1 MSFGSRVQFI
11 LGVATVVTSIGAT
24 PAFAQGV
31 DPNSAPNTYRAG
43 DNFGQ
48 LPADRKLGSAIGVE
62 IDRDGKSL
70 WVFDRCS
77 ANDCAGSSVAPIM
90 KFDPSGKLVASFGAG
105 MFSFPHGLAVDR
117 DGNVW
122 VTDGKSHIVVKFAP
136 DGKVL
141 MTLGHKDAPGNGNDS
156 FNSPSDV
163 AIAANGD
170 IIVADGHG
178 GKTND
183 RIVKL
188 SKDGKFIK
196 AWGRHGS
203 APGEFD
209 TPHGIALDSSGRLFV
224 ADRVN
229 SRVQVFD
236 ADGNFVAEWKQFG
249 RPSGVFVD
257 KNDILYVTDGQSD
270 DKRNP
275 GFKQGIRVGSA
286 KDGKVTALIPP
297 DATLGVP
304 ESVTVDEQGAIFG
317 GFTDKKFAIKKF
329 AKQ

>member
-1 MSFGSRVQFI
+1 VQFI
-11 LGVATVVTSIGAT
+11 LGVVAIVTAVGAT
-24 PAFAQGV
+24 HAVSQSV
-31 DPNSAPNTYRAG
+31 DTNSPPNTYRPG
-43 DNFGQ
+43 ESFGQ
-48 LPADRKLGSAIGVE
+48 LPADRPLGSAIGVE

-77 ANDCAGSSVAPIM
+77 ANDCAGSKVAPVM

-141 MTLGHKDAPGNGNDS
+141 ITLGHKDAPGNGNDS

-170 IIVADGHG
+170 IIIADGHG

-209 TPHGIALDSSGRLFV
+209 TPHGIALDSTGRVFV

-236 ADGNFVAEWKQFG
+236 PDGNFVAEWKQFG

-257 KNDILYVTDGQSD
+257 KNDMVYVTDGQSD
-270 DKRNP
+270 EKRNP
-275 GFKQGIRVGSA
+275 GFKQGVRVGST

-304 ESVTVDEQGAIFG
+304 ESVTADEQGAIFG